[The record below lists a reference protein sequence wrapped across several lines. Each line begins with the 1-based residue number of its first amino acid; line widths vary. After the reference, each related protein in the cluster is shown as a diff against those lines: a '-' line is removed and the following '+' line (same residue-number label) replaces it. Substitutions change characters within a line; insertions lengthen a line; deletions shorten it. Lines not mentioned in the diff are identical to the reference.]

1 MQLVLH
7 DDDPYPNTPDTMY
20 FRILEDRERIGY
32 LVADLALGE
41 AAAID
46 PPPTLTEIVLGL
58 LAERG
63 LALAHIL
70 RTHVHAHDESD
81 CTALAAR
88 TAAKLLTPVA
98 DAPGTSAS
106 QGSAGSAQPGRA
118 HVVFGNEVM
127 RVLATP
133 GHTPCCLSYLWR
145 DRVFCG
151 DAFDV
156 VSCAAGVEA
165 DPGRMYD
172 SLTTRLFTL
181 PGETLVFPAHP
192 IDGRRVATL
201 AELRS
206 KQAQYGNRDG
216 FINAMEALRRQ
227 VA

>member
-1 MQLVLH
+1 
-7 DDDPYPNTPDTMY
+7 MY
-20 FRILEDRERIGY
+20 FRILEDRSRIGY
-32 LVADLALGE
+32 LLSDLALGE

-46 PPPTLTEIVLGL
+46 PPPTLTELVLAL

-63 LALAHIL
+63 LALTHIL
-70 RTHVHAHDESD
+70 RTHVHALDEDD
-81 CTALAAR
+81 CAALAAR
-88 TAAKLLTPVA
+88 TAATLLTPAV
-98 DAPGTSAS
+98 DSVVPV
-106 QGSAGSAQPGRA
+106 GSTREQTRE
-118 HVVFGNEVM
+118 HVVFGSEVM

-145 DRVFCG
+145 DRLFCG

-156 VSCAAGVEA
+156 VSCASGVEA
-165 DPGRMYD
+165 DPGSMYD
-172 SLTTRLFTL
+172 SLTTRLFQL

-227 VA
+227 AA